1 MLVWTNL
8 CCETA
13 ELCSGQKNVHLPHT
27 HNIHFSP
34 QTWSWCSQH
43 KFVSPNIKLMLP
55 AWNVCLWEQI
65 YAVRQPNYVLGPQLP
80 LLPTHPQHTFASP
93 SMNLMLSA
101 SNLCLWEQIYAVRQ
115 PNYALGT
122 HNAMWDKCM
131 LWDCRIMFRPPK
143 SPFCPP
149 THSINLLPQ
158 TWIWCSQP
166 QIDACGN
173 KFMLWGSR
181 IMLWVPNCSFC
192 PTHSMNLPPQA

>member
-1 MLVWTNL
+1 MLGETNL
-8 CCETA
+8 CCEHQLHVWG
-13 ELCSGQKNVHLPHT
+13 EKCMLCVWGKWTFFWPE
-27 HNIHFSP
+27 HNSAV
-34 QTWSWCSQH
+34 SQH
-43 KFVSPNIKLMLP
+43 KFVHTSINLRLR
-55 AWNVCLWEQI
+55 ASNLCLGRQI
-65 YAVRQPNYVLGPQLP
+65 HAVRQPNYALGPKLF
-80 LLPTHPQHTFASP
+80 LLPHSQHEFASP
-93 SMNLMLSA
+93 SINLMLSA

-158 TWIWCSQP
+158 AWIWCSQP

-181 IMLWVPNCSFC
+181 IMFWVPNCSFC